1 MSKAS
6 YEATLGPL
14 FNNKIDPALK
24 SALSSQNV
32 TNPKSLTTAV
42 GLVTEA
48 RDAMAG
54 VNPPTAIADLNKK
67 AVTALTSLASDLAKL
82 RDAAQSK
89 NTSAYSSAATSV
101 RNDGLSLESIGSQF
115 TSRGY

>member
-1 MSKAS
+1 MSKSS

-42 GLVTEA
+42 SLVEEA
-48 RDAMAG
+48 RNAMAG
-54 VNPPTAIADLNKK
+54 VNPPAQIADLNKQ
-67 AVTALTSLASDLAKL
+67 AVNALTSLAADLGKL
-82 RDAAQSK
+82 RDAARAKS
-89 NTSAYSSAATSV
+89 TSAYTTAANAV
-101 RNDGLSLESIGSQF
+101 RNDGLKLESVGSQF

>member
-24 SALSSQNV
+24 SALSTQNV

-42 GLVTEA
+42 SLVKEA

-67 AVTALTSLASDLAKL
+67 AVTALNSLANDLAKL
-82 RDAAQSK
+82 RDAAQAK
-89 NTSAYSSAATSV
+89 NTSAYTNAAKAV
-101 RNDGLSLESIGSQF
+101 RSDGLQLESIGGQF
-115 TSRGY
+115 TTRGY